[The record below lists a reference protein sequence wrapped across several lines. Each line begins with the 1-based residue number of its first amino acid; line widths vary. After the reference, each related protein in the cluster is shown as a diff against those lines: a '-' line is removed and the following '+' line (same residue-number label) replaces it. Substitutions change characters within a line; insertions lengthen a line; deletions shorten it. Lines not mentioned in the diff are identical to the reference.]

1 MPKGKS
7 KRTVSP
13 ALKAAQLANLAKAR
27 AKRSTDPN
35 CKAAS
40 QQNAKKAAS
49 VRSAR
54 SLLKHLP
61 VSAKKDYVVKIGSGR
76 SMKVIDEKPVKLD
89 SGQWEQKFEQF
100 GKFSAY
106 GITREFSGI
115 VRIVWDYEPTVENI
129 MDAPRL
135 EEEEQKED

>member
-7 KRTVSP
+7 KRTVTP

-100 GKFSAY
+100 GKFSA
-106 GITREFSGI
+106 
-115 VRIVWDYEPTVENI
+115 
-129 MDAPRL
+129 
-135 EEEEQKED
+135 

>member
-1 MPKGKS
+1 MPKGQS
-7 KRTVSP
+7 KRTVTP
-13 ALKAAQLANLAKAR
+13 ALKAAQIANLAKAR

-35 CKAAS
+35 CKTAS

-54 SLLKHLP
+54 ALLRHLP
-61 VSAKKDYVVKIGSGR
+61 VSAQKDYVVKIGSGR

-89 SGQWEQKFEQF
+89 SGQWEQKFEQS

-135 EEEEQKED
+135 EEEEEKED